1 MVFGVCFDLDWGSAE
16 ILAATSVMRPRADV
30 AYCIHA
36 LSRRLSKT
44 HNWTVCFDFVPNFG
58 FFFYLVI
65 VVVPVRF
72 RSI

>member
-1 MVFGVCFDLDWGSAE
+1 MVLGGFVLIFGLGSAE

-44 HNWTVCFDFVPNFG
+44 HNWTVRFLLSPCLLLLLGFD
-58 FFFYLVI
+58 L
-65 VVVPVRF
+65 
-72 RSI
+72 SD